1 MGTLQLGKDV
11 RLTVEDPGAPNTYI
25 PVGGEG
31 RLSFQASPDTIDGAS
46 KDDGNYKVEYYGQQK
61 ISITLSGKTKLPDDG
76 LAALDEASKTNAGI
90 NVKIVKGA
98 TVLFHGDMTVGNRQA
113 DWDNAQ
119 AATYSFSLGLAAAP
133 TVDSLFG

>member
-11 RLTVEDPGAPNTYI
+11 RLTVEDPDNAGQYI
-25 PVGGEG
+25 SVGGEG

-46 KDDGNYKVEYYGQQK
+46 KDDGNYKVEYFGQQK
-61 ISITLSGKTKLPDDG
+61 ISITLAGKVKLPDDG
-76 LAALDEASKTNAGI
+76 LAALDDASRTNAAI
-90 NVKIVKGA
+90 SVKIVKGV

-119 AATYSFSLGLAAAP
+119 AASYSFSLGLAAAP
-133 TVDSLFG
+133 TVDALFG